1 MKRPLILLWILIS
14 PFFVAR
20 AGVDGHPVIEDRIG
34 GRAVLV
40 VSNVLRIRFQPGVA
54 SSAADAQQYLPDGC
68 SVVHHFAPRNPAP
81 SNSLRFFATPVD
93 SPAEQLTR
101 TFAISYDGP
110 IPPSIMAAK
119 FKAANPLLDV
129 AEPWYVPTSHALPND
144 PRAGQQVF
152 LNVIRAITAWDKE
165 QGGENIVI
173 AVIDD
178 GIDQTHEDL
187 RSSLWTNTKE
197 IPNNGMDDDGNG
209 VIDDYQGANMS
220 ATDDGTPPG
229 NTANSTSSHGT
240 EVSGLAGATH
250 NNGIG
255 ITGVGARCKIFPI
268 KAGSTKD
275 KGLIYGY
282 ASLIYAADMGFDV
295 ANTSWGVTA
304 PYSSIDQSIIDYC
317 ISKDMAVVCSSG
329 NGGGIYENFPAAY
342 RGAFGVG
349 ETTIDDLVTSNTAYG
364 VNADV
369 LAPGRS
375 ALTTTTGNTY
385 TTLTVGTSFAAPIA
399 AGMVALIRH
408 RHPSLSALQVIEFA
422 RHCTEDVSLLNPQYG
437 TLLPGRI
444 DLQKMVDLDP
454 LSMPSVRIVST
465 TVRRTDGTIAT
476 RYSEGDTLLFEF
488 GITNYLGT
496 VNELRSSPYVG
507 VANGWDVT
515 ILDVQSTPITLNT
528 NSSATVGPFRMVM
541 HATTSVPLV
550 LGLRFTNNNS
560 YKDRDFINWRKPLSG
575 VTMQN
580 ERLAYSIFDNG
591 WFGSSDEK
599 DMLGIGVVYKP
610 QARVMNFQSGFVV
623 TEQDQQIASAFL
635 NTDRS
640 SDFSNVKKFAQPDT
654 SVGIIHAPFG
664 LDVTFSCRFPSQ
676 WGTAAVVFVTMKNT
690 STTTLRN
697 LSGGFFF
704 DWDLGYS
711 GRNNKV
717 RLCPEAIPETFAQIA
732 AAAEQI
738 SRDGYP
744 AVVVCGVSANAP
756 VEEASPQV
764 SGFLYSEKI
773 DGGAMSTTTKIDLL
787 KSGTSVQS
795 TTPGDIIT
803 LVGMRF
809 TKDVGPGEER
819 TFTIVIG
826 VGNTEQEAQ
835 TAVREVLLNP
845 TSVQE
850 VESDEQLLAPNPAT
864 DLVRVSHAIHT
875 RRIDLV
881 DMAGTLVTS
890 ATVEADSTAT
900 TIAMR
905 GICSG
910 VYVVRVWGSS
920 GPRSYRL
927 MVNR

>member
-1 MKRPLILLWILIS
+1 MKRPIVLLLILIS
-14 PFFVAR
+14 PLLVAKS
-20 AGVDGHPVIEDRIG
+20 GVDGHPVIEDRIG
-34 GRAVLV
+34 GRTVLV

-54 SSAADAQQYLPDGC
+54 RSATDAQQYLPDGC

-81 SNSLRFFATPVD
+81 SNSLRFFAKPVD

-119 FKAANPLLDV
+119 FKAANPLLDIV
-129 AEPWYVPTSHALPND
+129 EPWYVPTSHALPND

-152 LNVIRAITAWDKE
+152 LNVIHAITAWDKE

-173 AVIDD
+173 AVIDA

-197 IPNNGMDDDGNG
+197 IPNNGVDDDGNG
-209 VIDDYQGANMS
+209 VVDDYQGANMS
-220 ATDDGTPPG
+220 AADDGTPPG
-229 NTANSTSSHGT
+229 NTANSTTSHGT
-240 EVSGLAGATH
+240 EVSGLAAATQ

-255 ITGVGARCKIFPI
+255 ITGVGARCKLFPI
-268 KAGSTKD
+268 KAGSTKER
-275 KGLIYGY
+275 GLIYGY

-295 ANTSWGVTA
+295 VNTSWGVTG
-304 PYSSIDQSIIDYC
+304 PFSSIDQSIIDYC
-317 ISKDMAVVCSSG
+317 IAKNMTVVCSSG
-329 NGGGIYENFPAAY
+329 NDGGIYENFPAAY
-342 RGAFGVG
+342 RGALGVG
-349 ETTIDDLVTSNTAYG
+349 ETTIDDIVTSSTAYG

-375 ALTTTTGNTY
+375 ALTTTSGNTY
-385 TTLTVGTSFAAPIA
+385 TTATSGTSFAAPIV

-408 RHPSLSALQVIEFA
+408 RHPSLNALQAAEFA
-422 RHCTEDVSLLNPQYG
+422 RQSTVDVSSLNPQYG

-454 LSMPSVRIVST
+454 MSMPSVRIVT
-465 TVRRTDGTIAT
+465 TIVRRTDGTIAT

-496 VNELRSSPYVG
+496 VNDLRSSPYVG

-515 ILDVQSTPITLNT
+515 ILDVQSPPITLNT
-528 NSSATVGPFRMVM
+528 NSSATIGPFRIVM
-541 HATTSVPLV
+541 HTTTSVPLV
-550 LGLRFTNNNS
+550 LGLRFTNNNN
-560 YKDRDFINWRKPLSG
+560 YEDRDFINWRKPLSG
-575 VTMQN
+575 ATMQN

-599 DMLGIGVVYKP
+599 DMLGVGFVYKSR
-610 QARVMNFQSGFVV
+610 ARMMNFQSGFVV

-654 SVGIIHAPFG
+654 SVGIIRAPFG
-664 LDVTFSCRFPSQ
+664 LDVTLLCRFPSQ
-676 WGTAAVVFVTMKNT
+676 WGTAAVVLVTMKNT
-690 STTTLRN
+690 TATTFRN

-704 DWDLGYS
+704 DWDLGYA
-711 GRNNKV
+711 GRNNRV
-717 RLCPEAIPETFAQIA
+717 RLCPEAIPETFAQVP

-744 AVVVCGVSANAP
+744 LVIVCGVSANAP
-756 VEEASPQV
+756 VQEATPQV
-764 SGFLYSEKI
+764 AGFLFSDKI
-773 DGGAMSTTTKIDLL
+773 EGGTMSSATKIDLL
-787 KSGTSVQS
+787 KSGTSVQA
-795 TTPGDIIT
+795 TTPSDIIT

-819 TFTIVIG
+819 MFTIVIG
-826 VGNTEQEAQ
+826 VGDTEQEAQ

-864 DLVRVSHAIHT
+864 DLVRVSHAVDT
-875 RRIDLV
+875 RRIDIV
-881 DMAGTLVTS
+881 DLAGTIVSST
-890 ATVEADSTAT
+890 TVETDSTAT

-905 GICSG
+905 GLCSG
-910 VYVVRVWGSS
+910 VYVVRVWGSNE
-920 GPRSYRL
+920 PRSYRL
-927 MVNR
+927 MINR

>member
-1 MKRPLILLWILIS
+1 MKRPLILLWLLIS
-14 PFFVAR
+14 PLFVAM

-34 GRAVLV
+34 GRTVLV
-40 VSNVLRIRFQPGVA
+40 VSNVLRIRFQAGA
-54 SSAADAQQYLPDGC
+54 ARSAADAQQYLPEGC

-81 SNSLRFFATPVD
+81 SNSLRFFATPPD

-119 FKAANPLLDV
+119 FKAANPLLDIV
-129 AEPWYVPTSHALPND
+129 EPWHVPTSHALPND
-144 PRAGQQVF
+144 PLAGQQVF
-152 LNVIRAITAWDKE
+152 LNVIHAITAWDKE

-173 AVIDD
+173 AVIDG

-197 IPNNGMDDDGNG
+197 IPNNGADDDGNG
-209 VIDDYQGANMS
+209 MVDDYQGANFS
-220 ATDDGTPPG
+220 AADDGTPPG
-229 NTANSTSSHGT
+229 NTANSTSGHGT
-240 EVSGLAGATH
+240 EVSGLVGATQ

-275 KGLIYGY
+275 MGLIYGY
-282 ASLIYAADMGFDV
+282 PSLIYAADMGFDV
-295 ANTSWGVTA
+295 VNTSWGVTG
-304 PYSSIDQSIIDYC
+304 PFSSIDQSIIDYC

-329 NGGGIYENFPAAY
+329 NKGGIYENFPAAY

-349 ETTIDDLVTSNTAYG
+349 ETTIDDIVTSNTAYG

-385 TTLTVGTSFAAPIA
+385 TTATSGTSYAAPIA

-408 RHPSLSALQVIEFA
+408 RHPALSALQAVEFA
-422 RHCTEDVSLLNPQYG
+422 RHCTEDVSSLNPQYG

-454 LSMPSVRIVST
+454 MSMPSVRIVAT

-476 RYSEGDTLLFEF
+476 RYSDGDTLLFEF
-488 GITNYLGT
+488 GITNYLGP
-496 VNELRSSPYVG
+496 VSDLRSAPYVG

-515 ILDVQSTPITLNT
+515 ILDVQSTPITLST
-528 NSSATVGPFRMVM
+528 NGSTTVGPFRIVM
-541 HATTSVPLV
+541 HTTASAPLV
-550 LGLRFTNNNS
+550 LGLRFTNNNN
-560 YKDRDFINWRKPLSG
+560 YEDRDFINWRKPLSG
-575 VTMQN
+575 VTLQN

-591 WFGSSDEK
+591 WFGSSDET
-599 DMLGIGVVYKP
+599 DMLGVGFVYKP
-610 QARVMNFQSGFVV
+610 KARVMNFQSGFVV

-635 NTDRS
+635 NPDRS
-640 SDFSNVKKFAQPDT
+640 SDFTNVKKFARPDT

-664 LDVTFSCRFPSQ
+664 LDVTFSGRFPSQ
-676 WGTAAVVFVTMKNT
+676 WGTAAVIFVNMKNT
-690 STTTLRN
+690 SAATFRN

-711 GRNNKV
+711 GRNNRV
-717 RLCPEAIPETFAQIA
+717 RLCPEAIPETFAQVP
-732 AAAEQI
+732 AAAEQV
-738 SRDGYP
+738 SRGGYP
-744 AVVVCGVSANAP
+744 VVIVCGVSANAP
-756 VEEASPQV
+756 VDEATPQV
-764 SGFLYSEKI
+764 AGFLYSDKI
-773 DGGAMSTTTKIDLL
+773 EGGAMSSATKIDLL

-795 TTPGDIIT
+795 TTPSDIIT

-809 TKDVGPGEER
+809 TRDVAPGEER

-826 VGNTEQEAQ
+826 VGDTEQEAQ

-850 VESDEQLLAPNPAT
+850 VESDQRLLTPNPAT
-864 DLVRVSHAIHT
+864 DLVRVSHAVDT
-875 RRIDLV
+875 RRIDIV
-881 DMAGTLVTS
+881 DLAGTLVAS
-890 ATVEADSTAT
+890 SMVETDSTAT
-900 TIAMR
+900 TMATR
-905 GICSG
+905 ELCSG
-910 VYVVRVWGSS
+910 VYVVRVWGSN

-927 MVNR
+927 MVTR